1 MTVVVDAS
9 VVIKWLLQDPERE
22 AGTEKATQLM
32 DSVTRGEVTA
42 LQPTHWL
49 AEVGAVLARESPETA
64 ADDVTM
70 LNALELAATDDPLV
84 LKRGVEL
91 AIELKQHLFDTYYH
105 AVALETADAMLI
117 TADERYLRAAGAK
130 GRIMSLMDWDGSAR

>member
-1 MTVVVDAS
+1 VNVVIDAS

-32 DSVTRGEVTA
+32 ELVIKGEQPV

-49 AEVGAVLARESPETA
+49 VEVGAVLARESATTA

-70 LNALELAATDDPLV
+70 LNALELPATDDPQV
-84 LKRGVEL
+84 LRRGVEL
-91 AIELKQHLFDTYYH
+91 AIELRQHLFDTFYH
-105 AVALETADAMLI
+105 AVALETPDGILI
-117 TADERYLRAAGAK
+117 TADKRYLHAARMK
-130 GRIMSLMDWDGSAR
+130 GQIMSLMDWR